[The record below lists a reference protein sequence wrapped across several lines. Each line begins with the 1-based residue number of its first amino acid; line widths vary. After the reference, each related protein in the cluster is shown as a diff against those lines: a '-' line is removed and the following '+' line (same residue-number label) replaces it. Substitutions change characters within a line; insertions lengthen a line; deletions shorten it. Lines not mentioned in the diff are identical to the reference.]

1 MNWNK
6 TWRYVHLAAGLML
19 VIYHSRIA
27 YVEYGWIETAWSA
40 EIDKFVSTSFV
51 FLVMWTGLA
60 KWPIYPLY
68 KKRQNRKKKMAK
80 QSAIGPV
87 ELFWRE
93 ASGRIDRH
101 ESYTLNSTREYGSI
115 QCSGTF
121 QCMGQGRK
129 RRGDGEG
136 PLRQRNEYN

>member
-27 YVEYGWIETAWSA
+27 YVEYGWIETAWST

-87 ELFWRE
+87 E
-93 ASGRIDRH
+93 
-101 ESYTLNSTREYGSI
+101 
-115 QCSGTF
+115 
-121 QCMGQGRK
+121 
-129 RRGDGEG
+129 
-136 PLRQRNEYN
+136 

>member
-6 TWRYVHLAAGLML
+6 TWRYVHLSAGLML

-87 ELFWRE
+87 E
-93 ASGRIDRH
+93 
-101 ESYTLNSTREYGSI
+101 
-115 QCSGTF
+115 
-121 QCMGQGRK
+121 
-129 RRGDGEG
+129 
-136 PLRQRNEYN
+136 

>member
-6 TWRYVHLAAGLML
+6 IWRYVHLAAGLML

-87 ELFWRE
+87 E
-93 ASGRIDRH
+93 
-101 ESYTLNSTREYGSI
+101 
-115 QCSGTF
+115 
-121 QCMGQGRK
+121 
-129 RRGDGEG
+129 
-136 PLRQRNEYN
+136 

>member
-27 YVEYGWIETAWSA
+27 YVEYGWIETAWST

-68 KKRQNRKKKMAK
+68 KKRQNRKKKMVK

-87 ELFWRE
+87 E
-93 ASGRIDRH
+93 
-101 ESYTLNSTREYGSI
+101 
-115 QCSGTF
+115 
-121 QCMGQGRK
+121 
-129 RRGDGEG
+129 
-136 PLRQRNEYN
+136 